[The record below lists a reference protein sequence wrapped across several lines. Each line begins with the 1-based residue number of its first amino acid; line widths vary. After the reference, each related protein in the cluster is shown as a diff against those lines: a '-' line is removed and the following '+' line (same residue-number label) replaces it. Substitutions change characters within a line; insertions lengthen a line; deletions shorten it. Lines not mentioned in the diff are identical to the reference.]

1 MTKRTMADVG
11 RVTAGNFI
19 LGAVMVIVFALFR
32 QFSASVIWG
41 ALLGNAFVSLS
52 FLWLGFSVERNLAKD
67 PKNAQQ
73 RVSATYTL
81 RLLAAAAMIFISI
94 KLPCFNCAAA
104 IIPLFYQRFV
114 IMAVGFLS
122 DKKAAKGGEEA

>member
-1 MTKRTMADVG
+1 MTRKTMIEVC

-19 LGAVMVIVFALFR
+19 LGAVMVIVFALIGR
-32 QFSASVIWG
+32 FSASVVWG
-41 ALLGNAFVSLS
+41 ALLGNAFVSFS
-52 FLWLGFSVERNLAKD
+52 FLWLGFSVERNVQKD
-67 PKNAQQ
+67 PKNARA

-94 KLPCFNCAAA
+94 KFSCFNCAAA

-114 IMAVGFLS
+114 IMAVGFIS
-122 DKKAAKGGEEA
+122 NRKSGEGVDAQ